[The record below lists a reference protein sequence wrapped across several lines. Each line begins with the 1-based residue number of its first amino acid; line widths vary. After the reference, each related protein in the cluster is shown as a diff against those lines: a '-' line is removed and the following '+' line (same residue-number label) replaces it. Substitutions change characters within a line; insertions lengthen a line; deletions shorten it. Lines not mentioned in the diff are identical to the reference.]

1 MRSSS
6 PVQPVFSIVVPTRNR
21 PHELRAC
28 LAALARL
35 DYPSERLE
43 VIVVDDG
50 GDHTIALD
58 PLGGLP
64 VTLCRQAH
72 GGPARARNTGAE
84 AAGGTFLAFT
94 DDDCE
99 PDPGWLRAAEG
110 VLGSGAAAAAGRSMN
125 GLDGGRLATTSQL
138 LVDYLHRHYNA
149 DPDDARFATS
159 NNFVVDREVFRAVG
173 GFDEAFTRAAG
184 EDRELVHRLRAHGH
198 RIVYAPD
205 AVVQHRHRLDPPGF
219 WQQHFDYGRGS
230 ALYRR
235 RADGAAFEPF
245 SFYRDLLRCPQG
257 DLIRR
262 TELASLLAV
271 TQVANAA
278 GYAYAVATRAY

>member
-1 MRSSS
+1 MRSS
-6 PVQPVFSIVVPTRNR
+6 PRVQPVFSVVVPTRNR
-21 PHELRAC
+21 PRELAAC

-35 DYPSERLE
+35 DYPPDRLE

-50 GDHTIALD
+50 GDEAIALA
-58 PLGGLP
+58 PSGGLP
-64 VTLCRQAH
+64 VTLCHQAH

-125 GLDGGRLATTSQL
+125 GPDGGRLAAASQL
-138 LVDYLHRHYNA
+138 LVDYLYSHYNA
-149 DPDDARFATS
+149 DPEDARFATS

-205 AVVQHRHRLDPPGF
+205 AVVQHRHQLDPPGF

-235 RADGAAFEPF
+235 RADRAAFEPF
-245 SFYRDLLRCPQG
+245 SFYRDLLRCPEG
-257 DLIRR
+257 SRVRR
-262 TELASLLAV
+262 SQLAALLAV
-271 TQVANAA
+271 AQVANAA
-278 GYAYAVATRAY
+278 GYAYAVVTRGY